1 MARKR
6 NELYPDYTAELKELE
21 RNGFSLEL
29 LYNIIRKHKG
39 NSAYNRKLYDRYM
52 AIDKAV
58 PIMERK
64 PRFQEGNPI
73 NNQLNHDFMGEIV
86 NFKTG
91 YFAGKPIAYGY
102 NSGDEAEETS
112 GGASGVDNATKILTD
127 FITNNNMYGVDM
139 EVTKYASVYGYS
151 GRLFYIDT
159 DGLERVM
166 AVHGYETIILS
177 HTSICEPEYAVRYYY
192 TQDIT
197 GAKLWTVEWYDKTTV
212 SVYEGNLSSLKL
224 VEQYPHM
231 FDYCPLQGI
240 ANNTELLGDA
250 EKVLS
255 LIDGYDKGVSDNAN
269 ESESHA
275 QAYMVY
281 ENTRI
286 KDEDV
291 QKSQASGTIRLDSLG
306 TKQGKVYFLEKNVND
321 TFVQNH
327 LDRLED
333 DIYRFSDTP
342 NLDDESFGSA
352 SGVSL
357 KFKLHGLETKCG
369 TYQAQHMSAAQYM
382 WKVLTSAW
390 NKRGNSVDRLQI
402 TMEYKRN
409 FPLDLLTE
417 AQTVQALIAA
427 GLPKKVAF
435 AILPFVD
442 DVDYI
447 MELLEEEQ
455 DAIPDLDDVPDDED
469 EPEEQDDTE
478 DDPEEKKPKK

>member
-1 MARKR
+1 MARGI
-6 NELYPDYTAELKELE
+6 NELYPDYTAELRELKT
-21 RNGFSLEL
+21 NGFSLDL
-29 LYNIIRKHKG
+29 LYQILRRHKQ
-39 NSAYNRKLYDRYM
+39 NSQYNRKLYERYM
-52 AIDKAV
+52 ATDNAV
-58 PIMERK
+58 PIMKRK
-64 PRFQEGNPI
+64 PRFNEHKPI
-73 NNQLNHDFMGEIV
+73 NNKMNHDFMGEIV

-112 GGASGVDNATKILTD
+112 GGASGVDKATKVLTD

-139 EVTKYASVYGYS
+139 EVTKYASIYGYS

-177 HTSICEPEYAVRYYY
+177 RTSICEPEYAVRYYC
-192 TQDIT
+192 TQDIA

-231 FDYCPLQGI
+231 FDYCPLQ
-240 ANNTELLGDA
+240 AVPNNSELLGDA

-255 LIDGYDKGVSDNAN
+255 LIDGYDKAVSDNAN
-269 ESESHA
+269 ELESFAHA
-275 QAYMVY
+275 YLIVRNYKMDA
-281 ENTRI
+281 ET
-286 KDEDV
+286 V
-291 QKSQASGTIRLDSLG
+291 QKGQASGTFFLRDLG
-306 TKQGKVYFLEKNVND
+306 TQQGDMSYLVKNIND
-321 TFVQNH
+321 TFNQNH

-333 DIYRFSDTP
+333 NIYRFSDTP
-342 NLDDESFGSA
+342 NLNDESFGSA

-357 KFKLHGLETKCG
+357 KFKLHGQETKCG
-369 TYQAQHMSAAQYM
+369 MYQAQHMSAAQYM
-382 WKVLTSAW
+382 WKVLTSSW
-390 NKRGNSVDRLQI
+390 NKRGNNIDRFQI

-409 FPLDLLTE
+409 FPLDMLTE
-417 AQTVQALIAA
+417 AQTTQALIAA
-427 GLPKKVAF
+427 GLPKEIAF
-435 AILPFVD
+435 GILPFVD

-447 MELLEEEQ
+447 MELLEKEQ
-455 DAIPDLDDVPDDED
+455 DAIPALDDVPDEE

-478 DDPEEKKPKK
+478 DNPEEKKPKK